1 MRLAINAI
9 KQYLP
14 SLGLVLVT
22 VLSAGYTAL
31 QDNRIDASEVFML
44 LTTFCTA
51 VGTYIV
57 PRAAGARWLKPA
69 VAALG
74 ALVNTLGA
82 AFITDGIS
90 GQEWVLIVLSVL
102 GALGVIGTNG
112 QVPLT
117 PPVEPRAVRAQAS
130 G

>member
-1 MRLAINAI
+1 MFTSI

-14 SLGLVLVT
+14 SLGLVLAT
-22 VLSAGYTAL
+22 VLGAGYTAL
-31 QDNRIDASEVFML
+31 QDNRIDASEFFMI

-51 VGTYIV
+51 FTTYIV

-69 VAALG
+69 TAVVG
-74 ALVNTLGA
+74 AVITTLGA

-90 GQEWVLIVLSVL
+90 GQEWVLVALSGL
-102 GALGVIGTNG
+102 AALGVLGTNA

-117 PPVEPRAVRAQAS
+117 PAGEPRAVRAQAS

>member
-1 MRLAINAI
+1 MITSI

-14 SLGLVLVT
+14 SLGLVLAT
-22 VLSAGYTAL
+22 VLGAGYTAL
-31 QDNRIDASEVFML
+31 QDNRIDASEFFMI

-51 VGTYIV
+51 VTTYIV

-69 VAALG
+69 VAAVG
-74 ALVNTLGA
+74 AVITTLGA

-90 GQEWVLIVLSVL
+90 GQEWVLVVLSGL
-102 GALGVIGTNG
+102 AALGVLGTNG

-117 PPVEPRAVRAQAS
+117 PSGGPSPVRAQAS